1 METLDAASLAR
12 LRHDLRT
19 PVNHILGYTEL
30 LIDDS
35 SERQLE
41 ALVPVF
47 QQIQNGG
54 RQLLET
60 IEMALGEKTG
70 PTQEVDL
77 ESFKQNLHSTAAEV
91 LETFTSVVDNLENGH
106 QQTLADLDAISRA
119 LRRLMDFSGDEVP
132 PTESRRS

>member
-47 QQIQNGG
+47 QKIQDGG

-60 IEMALGEKTG
+60 IETALGEKTG

-91 LETFTSVVDNLENGH
+91 LEASTSVVDNLENGH

-119 LRRLMDFSGDEVP
+119 LRRLMDFSGEVP
-132 PTESRRS
+132 TPVRQK